1 MMAAARILVVEDN
14 PANLTLMDYLL
25 HAFGYTVFVAK
36 DGDEGVDIAG
46 RERPDLILMDLQL
59 PTMTGFEAAKR
70 IRANAAHG
78 AMPIV
83 AVTAFAMVGDRER
96 VLGEGFD
103 GYISKPIN
111 PETFVSQI
119 EAFLP
124 ASRRA
129 SAAKPTAS

>member
-1 MMAAARILVVEDN
+1 MPAARILVVEDN
-14 PANLTLMDYLL
+14 PANLALMDYLL
-25 HAFGYTVFVAK
+25 RAFGYTVISAT
-36 DGDEGVDIAG
+36 DGDQGIVVAI

-59 PTMTGFEAAKR
+59 PTITGFEAAHR
-70 IRANAAHG
+70 IRASSPAAS
-78 AMPIV
+78 APIV

-111 PETFVSQI
+111 PETFITQI

-124 ASRRA
+124 QSLRA
-129 SAAKPTAS
+129 SPAGRHDQ

>member
-1 MMAAARILVVEDN
+1 MMPTTRILVVEDN
-14 PANLTLMDYLL
+14 PANLALMDYLL
-25 HAFGYTVFVAK
+25 RAFGYGVLVAK
-36 DGDEGVDIAG
+36 DGDQGVAVAVA
-46 RERPDLILMDLQL
+46 EHPDLILMDLQL

-70 IRANAAHG
+70 IRAEAQMPAV
-78 AMPIV
+78 PIV

-124 ASRRA
+124 GPLRT
-129 SAAKPTAS
+129 SATRPAP